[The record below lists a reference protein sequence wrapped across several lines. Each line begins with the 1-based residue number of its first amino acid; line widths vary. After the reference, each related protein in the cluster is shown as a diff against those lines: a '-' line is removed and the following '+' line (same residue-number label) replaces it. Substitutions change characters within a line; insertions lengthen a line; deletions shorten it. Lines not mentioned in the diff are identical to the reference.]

1 MRLTRHH
8 FVQIFSGNA
17 IRDVFPSL
25 YGPQMIPAVTAAA
38 TGIDRDDRFRQE
50 EDCSERL
57 LFAQSGTDQN
67 RSAVVSEAP
76 LHRAYNAMSQTQL
89 AVVIPFNQ
97 DGAIPAS
104 RRPVAKLAKR
114 ALDCS
119 VSLVVII
126 CLLSWLIPLIGI
138 LIRLESRGPV
148 LFKQLRS
155 GLDGRKF
162 WCYKFRS
169 MVVNRDADQKQAVSG
184 DSRITTIGA
193 FLRKTSLDELPQFL
207 NILTGDMT
215 LVGPRPHMLKHTEY
229 YGALIPDYMERLKVK
244 QGLTGWAQ
252 VNGYRG
258 ETTELHLMQARV
270 EHDNWYITNW
280 SFWLDIRIL
289 CMTVLNLFK
298 NDANAR

>member
-1 MRLTRHH
+1 MQ
-8 FVQIFSGNA
+8 FFSGNA

-25 YGPQMIPAVTAAA
+25 YGPQMIPAVTAA
-38 TGIDRDDRFRQE
+38 GGLDQDEIFWQDQDS
-50 EDCSERL
+50 SEKV
-57 LFAQSGTDQN
+57 LFAQYKTDHN
-67 RSAVVSEAP
+67 RNVVAP
-76 LHRAYNAMSQTQL
+76 ETPLLHAYNGIGQQQL

-97 DGAIPAS
+97 DNLLPAS
-104 RRPVAKLAKR
+104 RRPLAKLAKR
-114 ALDCS
+114 TLDCI
-119 VSLVVII
+119 VSLLVII
-126 CLLSWLIPLIGI
+126 FLLSWLIPLIGI
-138 LIRLESRGPV
+138 LIKLESRGPV

-169 MVVNRDADQKQAVSG
+169 MVVNHDADQKQAVSG

-258 ETTELHLMQARV
+258 ETNELHLMQARV
-270 EHDNWYITNW
+270 EHDNWYISNW
-280 SFWLDIRIL
+280 SIWLDIRIL

-298 NDANAR
+298 KDEYAR